1 MCIRDRYQR
10 RVHGVAQKVWDDVCL
25 TTFDFSF
32 IYPFFDNDE
41 LKNLESKF
49 LNLLQ
54 FKVHVTTKLYAKY
67 YYELRDMIK
76 NDEALNF
83 KPLDAKGQ
91 QYLDE
96 RSKRIEEEEMKK
108 NEQFSKTLTLQGRS
122 AQSHSIAT
130 VKYN

>member
-1 MCIRDRYQR
+1 MTEMSLKATNWRPLMLCALL
-10 RVHGVAQKVWDDVCL
+10 VAQKVWDDVCL

-32 IYPFFDNDE
+32 IYPFFDNEE

-76 NDEALNF
+76 NDVN
-83 KPLDAKGQ
+83 
-91 QYLDE
+91 Y
-96 RSKRIEEEEMKK
+96 
-108 NEQFSKTLTLQGRS
+108 
-122 AQSHSIAT
+122 
-130 VKYN
+130 